1 MGFRVHISIVIV
13 QTQWPIA
20 GKDSRPTLM
29 MVAKSARAG
38 LSFLVTDMYIPRYK
52 LAPAFLR
59 LHYEEYIHL
68 HSIETFHNRVFHS

>member
-1 MGFRVHISIVIV
+1 
-13 QTQWPIA
+13 
-20 GKDSRPTLM
+20 M

-38 LSFLVTDMYIPRYK
+38 LSFLVTDMYIPRHK

-59 LHYEEYIHL
+59 LYYEEYIHL